1 MIDKDEFMSYLNVIN
16 YSTSQDQIDNSMRYL
31 EKLHNNK
38 ILEDTI
44 NSILLESNTLSNIQ
58 LKQINHIVVK
68 FNLLNK
74 REEVKE
80 NLYSNIILFYDNK
93 FLTENILVKVE
104 ELIKNEESKL
114 SKRIVNKEYIQINKI
129 TDQFIIK
136 DSLVSRL
143 IEREN
148 INNLIN
154 YGGLKYQQYI
164 DVLKDNN
171 NKLEKEYES
180 ITLNNSTINNSL
192 YNNKLAVTER
202 LDEDDI
208 IINSKFK
215 ELDLIIKGIKK
226 KVNLRNDDLL
236 LNKKRNI

>member
-16 YSTSQDQIDNSMRYL
+16 YSTSQDQIDNSMKYL
-31 EKLHNNK
+31 EKLHNNN

-93 FLTENILVKVE
+93 FLTENILCKVE
-104 ELIKNEESKL
+104 EMIKNEESKL

-154 YGGLKYQQYI
+154 YGELKYQQYI

-171 NKLEKEYES
+171 NKLEKEYEY
-180 ITLNNSTINNSL
+180 ITLKNSTINNSL